1 MYSGREGARQWLC
14 DNGIRAGV
22 TVVNDIGFEY
32 MSFDDGLCYFVKW
45 DYVNSRFASKEL
57 TKGISGKK
65 EESKHNM
72 FIIRCRILG
81 DVVNKAYYVK
91 ANLGY
96 GALGGFT
103 WVDNFKNTVFFF
115 FFYEAKVFWVK
126 VKSLLGLD
134 KFPLVDPDS
143 VKIVEISL
151 KEKDRLSF

>member
-1 MYSGREGARQWLC
+1 M
-14 DNGIRAGV
+14 DNAGMFLGIEEIIDGHPDFKNLV
-22 TVVNDIGFEY
+22 SNCVPLFL
-32 MSFDDGLCYFVKW
+32 FD
-45 DYVNSRFASKEL
+45 VNSRFASKEL

-81 DVVNKAYYVK
+81 DVINKAYYVK

-103 WVDNFKNTVFFF
+103 WVDNFKNTVFFGSVD
-115 FFYEAKVFWVK
+115 EAKVFWVK